1 MIKLN
6 AREITLVSMF
16 TALVY
21 VTTCFSIPMPPP
33 LGVWHMGNLA
43 AFLGAI
49 LCGPTLGAF
58 ICGVGATLSD
68 VWSPLWGSSYIHYAP
83 ATLVIRGIMGFAVGW
98 LARRQSLTLFYS
110 SVLALLVGHIIKN
123 VGYFTYDYML
133 FGAAS
138 FLDLF
143 TLFPKSIIEILMT
156 YGLLIAIRRAT
167 MKNYLVETNEHN

>member
-1 MIKLN
+1 LN
-6 AREITLVSMF
+6 AREITLASMF

-49 LCGPTLGAF
+49 LCGPSLGVF
-58 ICGVGATLSD
+58 ICGVGAALSD
-68 VWSPLWGSSYIHYAP
+68 VWSPIWGSGYIHYAP
-83 ATLVIRGIMGFAVGW
+83 ATLIIRGIMGVAVGW
-98 LARRQSLTLFYS
+98 LARRQNLPLLYG
-110 SVLALLVGHIIKN
+110 SVLALVTGHVIKN

-143 TLFPKSIIEILMT
+143 TLFPKSVVEIVIT
-156 YGLLIAIRRAT
+156 YALLVAIRRAT
-167 MKNYLVETNEHN
+167 NKNYLVEEK